1 MTFHKAMIAALAAGT
16 LLAAP
21 VHAGPGGNGNGNG
34 QGADNGNGGNSAE
47 AGSQS
52 QGHGAETS
60 AAATDAETRGLDKAL
75 SVVGTTPASPHASLS
90 IQAAID
96 ALLGR
101 GGEDTGEP
109 AE

>member
-1 MTFHKAMIAALAAGT
+1 MTIQYRLMAALAAAT
-16 LLAAP
+16 LLSVP
-21 VHAGPGGNGNGNG
+21 VYAGPGGNGNGNG
-34 QGADNGNGGNSAE
+34 QGADNGNGGNSAD

-60 AAATDAETRGLDKAL
+60 AAATDPGTHGLDKAL
-75 SVVGTTPASPHASLS
+75 SVVGTTPASPQASLS

-101 GGEDTGEP
+101 NGENTDSTD
-109 AE
+109 